1 MKIDTILFFQTSSK
15 IPSREKIAGALRYLD
30 TSDWPAQLI
39 EVNLTTKDIKKAL
52 HHWSPIGCIIDRG
65 LSAARSPIRLM
76 KKIPTIYID
85 QNPQTA
91 TVDNWYIRNDSHAT
105 VKMAFAELQ
114 RLKPS
119 HYAFVKLSR
128 QTFWN
133 REREEVFKEL
143 AKREKLPFTILDND
157 LELTQNLK
165 SLPKP
170 CGLLAVN
177 DTAARD
183 VVVAARK
190 ADVRMPEELHVVG
203 INNDEFICTHTK
215 PTLSSIQIDFEWAG
229 YLAMAT
235 LHRIVQGT
243 TAAPQTV
250 LFGPKTLVRRASTRL
265 LRNSDPRVTRALDF
279 ISTNSSD
286 PNIST
291 GQIAVAMGCSISLA
305 NILFRKITG
314 RTIRDTIRD
323 ERIKTAKRLL
333 SDPKRE
339 LAAIPSLCGYQSL
352 PTFARTFKAATGMTM
367 LNYRSAFDNG

>member
-1 MKIDTILFFQTSSK
+1 MKTDTILFFQTSSK
-15 IPSREKIAGALRYLD
+15 IPSREKIAGALRYLE

-39 EVNLTTKDIKKAL
+39 EVNLTTKDIRKAL
-52 HHWSPIGCIIDRG
+52 HHWSPTGCIIDRG
-65 LSAARSPIRLM
+65 LSSARSPIRLM
-76 KKIPTIYID
+76 NEIPTIYID

-91 TVDNWYIRNDSHAT
+91 AANNWYIRNDSHAT
-105 VKMAFAELQ
+105 VKMAFTELL
-114 RLKPS
+114 RLKPL
-119 HYAFVKLSR
+119 HYAFVKLNR

-143 AKREKLPFTILDND
+143 VTREKLAFTVLENNLD
-157 LELTQNLK
+157 LSTNLR

-177 DTAARD
+177 DTVARD
-183 VVVAARK
+183 VIVAARK
-190 ADVRMPEELHVVG
+190 ADIRLPEELQIIG
-203 INNDEFICTHTK
+203 INNDEFICLHTK
-215 PTLSSIQIDFEWAG
+215 PTLSSVHLDFEGSG

-250 LFGPKTLVRRASTRL
+250 LFGPKTLIRRASTRL
-265 LRNSDPRVTRALDF
+265 LKNADPRVTRALDF
-279 ISTNSSD
+279 IATNSSN

-291 GQIAVAMGCSISLA
+291 SQIAAIMGCSTSLA
-305 NILFRKITG
+305 NILFRKGTG
-314 RTIRDTIRD
+314 RTIRDTIQA
-323 ERIKTAKRLL
+323 ERIKTAKWLL

-352 PTFARTFKAATGMTM
+352 PTFARTFKAVTGMTM
-367 LNYRSAFDNG
+367 LSYRNQQQ